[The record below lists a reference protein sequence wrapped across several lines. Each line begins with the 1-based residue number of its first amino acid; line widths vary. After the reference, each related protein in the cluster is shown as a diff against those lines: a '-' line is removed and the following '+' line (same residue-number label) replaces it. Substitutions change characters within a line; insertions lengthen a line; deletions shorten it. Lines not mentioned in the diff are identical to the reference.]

1 MNNDSV
7 SILLADDHTVVR
19 EGTAMLLKNNF
30 SKVNIHKSCDL
41 EESIAILKKETIDL
55 VVLDIK
61 MPGGYSPD
69 MISKVRAAQKDVKIL
84 IFSVLEEK
92 YHGVRYIQAGANGY
106 LNKTAEEPTIIKA
119 IRKILTTGQY
129 AGESIKD
136 LMIGKLFGEETQNL
150 FDILSNQENEVARF
164 LIDGK
169 TSSDIANQMNIHVST
184 VSTYKKRIFKKL
196 EIDSVVGLVEM
207 FRDYV

>member
-150 FDILSNQENEVARF
+150 FDILSKQENEVARF